1 MLKKFLLATL
11 IVLAYANASSAEV
24 ITVPLYKL
32 APVKAVDLKCING
45 VYSLQIPVPERWRIK
60 RATLGFDY
68 VNSTNLISEISQLVV
83 KLDNYPLA
91 QRKLSA
97 QFPEGN
103 MSVDIPVSMLKS
115 GYHTLTFQTAQHFS
129 RECER
134 PCSPD
139 LWTTI
144 NLDRAALR
152 VEYELAPVPLK
163 LSYINNYIF
172 DPKTFPYGEVNIVTA
187 DNSSNTLTLAGIVAS
202 GIAKRFDYKKVYFSM
217 SRSPKAGMDNVLI
230 GDGKFVEQHLGNN
243 VRVSGPLLKITHLKA
258 DTTHALIVV
267 SGNNTDEIKLAA
279 ETLANISHSFPGTDE
294 ARPTEFKLP
303 EIIPYSGRLVLS
315 ADKKYDLKTLNL
327 NTHTFEGINPAPK
340 DITFRLPSDFLIKEN
355 QYADLVLNFV
365 YSPGMRGDSVM
376 TIMLNN
382 RSVRAIHL
390 NQAGGDNIEGYKI
403 HIPTYLFK
411 PGNNTLSFVPVL
423 VPNVKECDL
432 LMSNNMFLT
441 LFENSTLYFP
451 PMPHFVELPA
461 IELFMLNAFPFT
473 RWPDGY
479 DTLVYVAKA
488 DEYTVASAMNVIGM
502 MTQKNGFPLFGIKV
516 SVEKPDSWKGELI
529 VIGDVMSIPDELKAA
544 APLKLLN
551 PGTVP
556 YQVIR
561 NWEGEANL
569 AYSKQTSGLGPGL
582 GALME
587 FESPYKRGRTALMF
601 TASNTG
607 DVWALTNALLEA
619 HVQAASAGDMVLV
632 DLTTQ
637 PEYRISSLSAG
648 GKYSTGKL
656 GRLFFIDYY
665 LYSYPLVYQILIIVL
680 IASSGLAL
688 FFYIRKVRRRRLNA

>member
-1 MLKKFLLATL
+1 MIRKFLLATL
-11 IVLAYANASSAEV
+11 VILAYANGALAEV

-45 VYSLQIPVPERWRIK
+45 AYSIQIPVPERWRIK

-83 KLDNYPLA
+83 KLDDYPLA
-91 QRKLSA
+91 QRKLSS
-97 QFPEGN
+97 QFPEGS
-103 MSVDIPVSMLKS
+103 MSVDIPAGMLKS
-115 GYHTLTFQTAQHFS
+115 GYHTLTFQTAQHFN

-152 VEYELAPVPLK
+152 VEYEAQPVPLK
-163 LSYINNYIF
+163 LSYINNYLF
-172 DPKTFPYGEVNIVTA
+172 DPKTFPHGEVNIVTA
-187 DNSSNTLTLAGIVAS
+187 DNSSDTLTLAGIAAS
-202 GIAKRFDYKKVYFSM
+202 GIARRFDYKKVYFSM
-217 SRSPKAGMDNVLI
+217 SRSPRAGMDNVLV
-230 GDGKFVEQHLGNN
+230 GDGRFVEQQLGVKVN
-243 VRVSGPLLKITHLKA
+243 GPLLKITHLKA
-258 DTTHALIVV
+258 DALHALIVV

-294 ARPTEFKLP
+294 ARPAEFKLP

-327 NTHTFEGINPAPK
+327 DTHTFEGINPGPR

-376 TIMLNN
+376 TIMLNG

-411 PGNNTLSFVPVL
+411 PGNNTLSFAPVL
-423 VPNVKECDL
+423 VPNTKECDL
-432 LMSNNMFLT
+432 LMANNMFLT

-451 PMPHFVELPA
+451 AMPHFVELPA

-479 DTLVYVAKA
+479 DTLVYIAKA
-488 DEYTVASAMNVIGM
+488 DEYTVSSAMNVIGM

-516 SVEKPDSWKGELI
+516 GVEKPDSWNGELI
-529 VIGDVMSIPDELKAA
+529 VIGDDKSIPDELKAS
-544 APLKLLN
+544 APLKLLT

-569 AYSKQTSGLGPGL
+569 AYSKQTSGFGPGS

-607 DVWALTNALLEA
+607 DVWALTNAMLEA
-619 HVQAASAGDMVLV
+619 HVQAGSVGDMVLV

-637 PEYRISSLSAG
+637 PEYRVSSLSAG

-680 IASSGLAL
+680 ILASGLVI